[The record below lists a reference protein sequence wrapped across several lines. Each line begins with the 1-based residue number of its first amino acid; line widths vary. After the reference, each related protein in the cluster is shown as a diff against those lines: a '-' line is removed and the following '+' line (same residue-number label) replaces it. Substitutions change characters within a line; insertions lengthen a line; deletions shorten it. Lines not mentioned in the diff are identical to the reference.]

1 LFSIVQEQT
10 MKTQITE
17 PQTVQAVQTL
27 FQKLAIFRSLKTDD
41 LSLPGKQT
49 TYEKT
54 LEETYAALA
63 YAEHA
68 INTLA
73 DELEYHHARIEK
85 AASQV

>member
-1 LFSIVQEQT
+1 

-17 PQTVQAVQTL
+17 PQTVQAVHTL
-27 FQKLAIFRSLKTDD
+27 FKKLAIFRSLKTEDLADD
-41 LSLPGKQT
+41 QT

-63 YAEHA
+63 YAEQA

-85 AASQV
+85 ATSQV